1 MKFLVG
7 GVVAVMLAAAAPA
20 HAEKTEN
27 VAFGLAVGGTAVS
40 SALTLSAFVVGGDE
54 ATTNTPL
61 LVAGVGSFVVTPSL
75 GHLYSEQWLTIGMG
89 IRGVAG
95 AMALYGA
102 SKKQDQACA
111 TRPNENCPEITSGGL
126 VLISLAAIVYIGG
139 ISYDVRDAK
148 DAAKRYNKRHGGGM
162 ALAPTSMNHGGGLTL
177 VGTF

>member
-1 MKFLVG
+1 MKILG
-7 GVVAVMLAAAAPA
+7 VAVASLLAASPA
-20 HAEKTEN
+20 HAEKNEK

-61 LVAGVGSFVVTPSL
+61 LVAGVGSFVITPSL

-111 TRPNENCPEITSGGL
+111 TRPNDNCPEITSGGL

-148 DAAKRYNKRHGGGM
+148 DAAKRYNKRHGGGGM
-162 ALAPTSMNHGGGLTL
+162 ALAPTSMNHGGGLSL